1 MKKYKYILNNLDCAN
16 CANKIEMELQKE
28 EELKNVIVN
37 FNTLTLTFET
47 DLENPYEMVLKIV
60 NSIEP
65 DVLLSREQKKQNNYS
80 IIRFIIG
87 ILLLAIS
94 LIKGGFIGEIF
105 LVLSYIVLLSRTF
118 IKAIKILIKNKSVN
132 ENALITIS
140 CIGAYLV
147 GEKMEGLMVII
158 LYEIGKIL
166 EEKAVSK
173 SRRSIEEL
181 MNIKPE
187 YANLKT
193 LNEIKRVDPN
203 DIKVGDIIVIKNGE
217 KIPLDGIIV
226 SGETSLNTASLTGEA
241 KEIFVKK
248 DDSVLSG
255 SINTGNVIE
264 VKTTSL
270 FKNSTV
276 SRILDLV
283 LNATNKKAKTENFVS
298 KYAGVYTVIVML
310 FSLVSFVIFT
320 LFTDFTL
327 KESIYKSLIFLVI
340 SCPCAIAI
348 SVPLSYFSA
357 IGVSSKRGI
366 LVKGSNYLD
375 NLNNIDEIIFDKTGT
390 ITTGNFNIG
399 EIVSLNSKYSKMDI
413 LNIISRG
420 EKYSNHPLA
429 KTIINKYK
437 SSDEVD
443 DIKEIPG
450 KGLSYKYD
458 NDIYKIGNSSL
469 VDYNISLEDTVIFAK
484 KNDEVIGY
492 ITLKDEIKKSSF
504 EAICKLKK
512 MNIKVGMFTGD
523 EEVYA
528 REVSTKLNLDYYN
541 SKMLP
546 EDKFKMLERIK
557 QNKKVAFVGDGIN
570 DAPVLTL
577 ADIGISM
584 GNVGSES
591 AIEASDIVIAN
602 DDLNKIIEVFKIS
615 KFTKHIIKE
624 NLIFAL
630 TTKVAILLLSM
641 FGIAA
646 MWEAIFADVGVTL
659 IAILNTLRILKR

>member
-375 NLNNIDEIIFDKTGT
+375 NLNNINEIIFDKTGT

-504 EAICKLKK
+504 EAICQLKK

>member
-375 NLNNIDEIIFDKTGT
+375 NLNNINEIIFDKTGT

-504 EAICKLKK
+504 EAICQLKK

-546 EDKFKMLERIK
+546 EYKFKMLERIK

>member
-375 NLNNIDEIIFDKTGT
+375 NLNNINEIIFDKTGT

-484 KNDEVIGY
+484 KNDEAIGY

-504 EAICKLKK
+504 EAICQLKK

>member
-80 IIRFIIG
+80 IIRFVIG

-94 LIKGGFIGEIF
+94 LIKGGFIGEVF

-193 LNEIKRVDPN
+193 LNDIKRVDPN

-375 NLNNIDEIIFDKTGT
+375 NLNNINEIIFDKTGT

-504 EAICKLKK
+504 EAICQLKK

>member
-1 MKKYKYILNNLDCAN
+1 MKRYKYILNNLDCAN
-16 CANKIEMELQKE
+16 CANKIEVELQKK
-28 EELKNVIVN
+28 EELKNVVVN
-37 FNTLTLTFET
+37 FSTLTLTFET
-47 DLENPYEMVLKIV
+47 SLENPYDMVLKIV

-65 DVLLSREQKKQNNYS
+65 DVLLSKEKKKQNNYS
-80 IIRFIIG
+80 IIRFMIG
-87 ILLLAIS
+87 ILLLVIS
-94 LIKGGFIGEIF
+94 LITSSFISEIF

-147 GEKMEGLMVII
+147 GEKLEGLMVII

-181 MNIKPE
+181 MDIKPE
-187 YANLKT
+187 YANLKVE
-193 LNEIKRVDPN
+193 NEIKKVDPN

-217 KIPLDGIIV
+217 KIPLDGIVV
-226 SGETSLNTASLTGEA
+226 SGETSLNTASLTGET
-241 KEIFVKK
+241 KETFVKK

-310 FSLVSFVIFT
+310 FSLISFVIFT

-357 IGVSSKRGI
+357 IGTSSKRGI

-375 NLNNIDEIIFDKTGT
+375 NLNNIKEIIFDKTGT
-390 ITTGNFNIG
+390 ITTGNFNIE
-399 EIVSLNSKYSKMDI
+399 EIVSLNNTYSKTDI

-429 KTIINKYK
+429 KTIIKKYK
-437 SSDEVD
+437 SSDEVS

-458 NDIYKIGNSSL
+458 NDVYKIGNSSL
-469 VDYNISLEDTVIFAK
+469 VNYNISLEDTVIFAK

-492 ITLKDEIKKSSF
+492 IVLKDEIKKSSF
-504 EAICKLKK
+504 EAICQLKK
-512 MNIKVGMFTGD
+512 LNIKVGMFTGD

-546 EDKFKMLERIK
+546 EDKFKVLEKIK

-630 TTKVAILLLSM
+630 TTKITILLLSM

>member
-147 GEKMEGLMVII
+147 GEKLEGLMVII

-375 NLNNIDEIIFDKTGT
+375 NLNNINEIIFDKTGT

-504 EAICKLKK
+504 EAICQLKK